1 MALGG
6 GTFITQNKVLPGS
19 YINFVSASRATATL
33 SDRGYVAMALELD
46 WGPDNEVFT
55 IKNEDFKENTLRL
68 FGYDYKSDKLKG
80 LRDLFKNTNTG
91 YFFRLNSGNKAA
103 CDYATAKYSGIRG
116 NDIKIVVQANID
128 DSSKFDVTTLIDTNV
143 VDTQTVSKADE
154 LISNDFL
161 DFKLDSTLAVT
172 AGVNLTGGTNKADIT
187 GAEYQSFLDKI
198 ESYSF
203 NTLGCLSKTKEIID
217 LYIEFTKRMRDEVG
231 AKFQTVVYKTT
242 GDYEGIINLDNKV
255 TDQGLPEYSLI
266 YWITGIM
273 AGCAVNKSNTNKK
286 YDGEFT
292 VDVNYKQSQLSD
304 GIKLGK
310 LMFHKVGDEVR
321 ILTDINSFTS
331 FTENKNED
339 FASNQTIR
347 VLDQVANDI
356 AVLFNTKYL
365 GEMPND
371 ASGRVSFWNDIVTYD
386 KELEKI
392 RAIENFKSEDVV
404 VAQKGN
410 NKKSVAVSQA
420 ITPVN
425 AMEKLYMTVVVQ

>member
-6 GTFITQNKVLPGS
+6 GTFLTQNKVLPGA
-19 YINFVSASRATATL
+19 YINFVSASKASATL
-33 SDRGYVAMALELD
+33 SDRGYAALALELD
-46 WGPDNEVFT
+46 WGPDDEIFT
-55 IKNEDFKENTLRL
+55 VENAEFKEDSFKI

-91 YFFRLNSGNKAA
+91 YLFRLNSGDKAS

-116 NDIKIVVQANID
+116 NDIKIVIQANID
-128 DSSKFDVTTLIDTNV
+128 DSSKFDVTTLMETNI
-143 VDTQTVSKADE
+143 VDTQTVSKTDE
-154 LISNDFL
+154 LINNDFV
-161 DFKLDSTLAVT
+161 DFKTGSTLAVT
-172 AGVNLTGGTNKADIT
+172 AGVNLTGGTNKADVT
-187 GAEYQSFLDKI
+187 GMEYQNFLDKI

-203 NTLGCLSKTKEIID
+203 NTLGCLSNVKEIID

-231 AKFQTVVYKTT
+231 AKFQTVVYKTA

-255 TDQGLPEYSLI
+255 TDKGIPEYSLI
-266 YWITGIM
+266 YWLTGIT
-273 AGCAVNKSNTNKK
+273 AGCAINKSNTNKK

-304 GIKLGK
+304 GIKSGK
-310 LMFHKVGDEVR
+310 LMFHKVSDEVR

-331 FTENKNED
+331 FMDTRNED

-347 VLDQVANDI
+347 VLDQVANDT

-365 GEMPND
+365 GNMPND
-371 ASGRVSFWNDIVTYD
+371 ESGRISFWNDVVTYD

-404 VAQKGN
+404 VGKGN
-410 NKKSVAVSQA
+410 DKKSVAVSQV